1 MSKKTNTKDK
11 ILKASLQCFLTV
23 GIDQTSLN
31 QIAEKIGIKKPSIY
45 YHFKSKEEIIKICV
59 DNLLDDLEHR
69 IDLSITDHTQP
80 REQIEAIY
88 ECIIDFHSGLS
99 LLVYD
104 NSSYTVNLSSFF
116 QRSMLE
122 HSSIND
128 RIQNYYHSLQV
139 KLILILSNGQKM
151 GVIKNN
157 LNKEIVSIDL
167 ISRIEGMIS
176 LSSLYS
182 NSHIN
187 LQRQGLYETVWDSLK
202 SEQQPKKKRI
212 LDYKSIDLGRKW

>member
-1 MSKKTNTKDK
+1 MSKNTNTKDK
-11 ILKASLQCFLTV
+11 ILKASLQSFLTI
-23 GIDQTSLN
+23 GIDQSSLN
-31 QIAEKIGIKKPSIY
+31 HIADRIGIKKPSIY
-45 YHFKSKEEIIKICV
+45 YHFKSKEEIIMKCV
-59 DNLLDDLEHR
+59 ENLLDDLEHR
-69 IDLSITDHTQP
+69 IDISISNLTHS
-80 REQIEAIY
+80 REQIEGIY

-104 NSSYTVNLSSFF
+104 NTHQPVNLNSFF
-116 QRSMLE
+116 QRCILV
-122 HSSIND
+122 HPNIQK
-128 RIQNYYHSLQV
+128 RIESYYHTLQIR
-139 KLILILSNGQKM
+139 LINILSNGQKQ
-151 GVIKNN
+151 GSVKNS

-167 ISRIEGMIS
+167 ISRIEGMIN

-202 SEQQPKKKRI
+202 SDQQPKKKRM